1 VKLTVDSNE
10 PLEDALRVVGS
21 LYGVRLVVAE
31 DGPDASASTR
41 VSSRTP
47 KKRSATTKPRRRGS
61 AIVHARP
68 RKSPTPATGPAGVP
82 TTADIRSWAR
92 HTGLPV
98 NGRGRVPAT
107 VLTAYHDAH
116 Q

>member
-1 VKLTVDSNE
+1 MKLTVDSNE

-21 LYGVRLVVAE
+21 LYGVRIVVAE
-31 DGPDASASTR
+31 DVPDASASTR
-41 VSSRTP
+41 ASSRAP
-47 KKRSATTKPRRRGS
+47 KQRSATTKPPRRNGVVAHPR
-61 AIVHARP
+61 
-68 RKSPTPATGPAGVP
+68 RKSPTPATKSAGVP
-82 TTADIRSWAR
+82 TSADIRSWAR